1 MKPPFV
7 IILLLIILF
16 TSSSLIVSNVK
27 ADEHSVISFLSN
39 EEGNY
44 DIFIIEID
52 GRILQRL
59 ATDTMRKSSLTFS
72 PTGYFFAYSSNQK
85 GNPDIYK
92 MDISDNKPIQL
103 TQHAERNIWPAW
115 SPNGEWIAF
124 VSDREGTQNIY
135 RMDVDG
141 SNLIRLTDQGSNG
154 KPAWSP
160 DSQLLAFYSD
170 DGITRSIYI
179 MNTEGEQLKKVTDHR
194 ALFPTCTGSP
204 DGKQIAYPAGNFDRE
219 GTDIFTIDVN
229 GNNKSKITSM
239 GMGFRSGNPAWSPDG
254 KWIAYSVE
262 EVVAL
267 PNPENNFRLIFSDST
282 IYLVDSKG
290 NGDVIPLDETEG
302 LSSGHVPVW
311 ISRRFFA
318 VTPDE
323 SKQTVTWGKLKHPK
337 NREPI
342 PYSKMKN

>member
-1 MKPPFV
+1 MKSAFV
-7 IILLLIILF
+7 CLMLITLLFSYSCLLV
-16 TSSSLIVSNVK
+16 SLVGSVQAAEN
-27 ADEHSVISFLSN
+27 SVISFLSN
-39 EEGNY
+39 EKGDN
-44 DIFIIEID
+44 DIFLID
-52 GRILQRL
+52 TDGKVLQRYT
-59 ATDTMRKSSLTFS
+59 TDMMRKTSLTCS
-72 PTGYFFAYSSNQK
+72 PNGYFFAYSSNEH
-85 GNPDIYK
+85 GDPDIFK
-92 MDISDNKPIQL
+92 MDIRNNKPIQL
-103 TQHAERNIWPAW
+103 THHPERDLWPAW

-124 VSDREGTQNIY
+124 VSDREGTLNIY

-160 DSQLLAFYSD
+160 NSQLLAFYSD

-179 MNTEGEQLKKVTDHR
+179 MNTEGEQLKKVTDHQ
-194 ALFPTCTGSP
+194 ALFPTCTWSP

-282 IYLVDSKG
+282 IYLVDSRG
-290 NGDVIPLDETEG
+290 NGDAIPLDETEG

-311 ISRRFFA
+311 TSRNFFD

-323 SKQTVTWGKLKHPK
+323 SKQRITWGKLKIMGS
-337 NREPI
+337 E
-342 PYSKMKN
+342 